1 MDSSTLAKL
10 KEQYK
15 KDVKRKKN
23 QKRRCKHNF
32 RTVGNGRQS
41 EVVVLALPDIRE
53 FKLRVHTSND
63 KHRAKKNI
71 TLQGNKE

>member
-23 QKRRCKHNF
+23 QKRKRKPRYRAVT
-32 RTVGNGRQS
+32 RTLIGGRGGGGEACLFIYS
-41 EVVVLALPDIRE
+41 CSCPTD
-53 FKLRVHTSND
+53 FFST
-63 KHRAKKNI
+63 
-71 TLQGNKE
+71 

>member
-23 QKRRCKHNF
+23 QKRKCKPRYRAVT
-32 RTVGNGRQS
+32 RTLLGGGVYTHIFMFCPTDFFS
-41 EVVVLALPDIRE
+41 
-53 FKLRVHTSND
+53 T
-63 KHRAKKNI
+63 
-71 TLQGNKE
+71 